1 MAQYKVPQDVEADDK
16 LLGPFTFR
24 QFIYLLIAT
33 GLVAIAVGLFQ
44 LHPLLVIIPLPII
57 LLFLV
62 LSLPLKKDQPMETYL
77 AALVSYYLKPRKKLW
92 TAGQPEST
100 ISITAPKVREE
111 NRTRDISSEEATRRL
126 SFLAN
131 VVDSEGRA
139 ISNIDS
145 SPMRDDLAAEANTV
159 ADIFE
164 DNGQYRNIDV
174 ILEKDETSRH
184 AEVMEN
190 MRKAIAANESPFQN
204 MTPGVTPTT
213 PSISRHFN
221 PTDFNPAAAAAPAVS
236 TVPGQMPPMMQPA
249 PSPAAEGPNF
259 NSPVVI
265 LPDPESVRREEP
277 KPIEKPVEN
286 IEPEDEKQAI
296 IESSA
301 NSDSSVST
309 PAEGTK
315 HVNRKD
321 DDEVFI
327 SLH

>member
-24 QFIYLLIAT
+24 QFIYLLIAA

-77 AALVSYYLKPRKKLW
+77 AALVSYYLKPRRKLW
-92 TAGQPEST
+92 VAGQPEST
-100 ISITAPKVREE
+100 ISITAPKVKEE
-111 NRTRDISSEEATRRL
+111 NRTRDISGEEATRRL

-131 VVDSEGRA
+131 VVDTEGRA
-139 ISNIDS
+139 INNIDS

-204 MTPGVTPTT
+204 MTPGVTPTA

-236 TVPGQMPPMMQPA
+236 AVPGQMPPMMQPTPA
-249 PSPAAEGPNF
+249 PAAEGPNF

-296 IESSA
+296 IEPSA